1 MANQKSQIEN
11 RKFPYEAF
19 GWLAL
24 CALTGLAVLLLWRDG
39 CQADGGLHYVLARW
53 AWQHPAL
60 FVDVWARPLFTFLY
74 AFPALIGYQAAR
86 TLTIIVCVITAH
98 QTWRLADEHGL
109 ARAPLVI
116 PFLFLQPSFA
126 LFIADTMTEPLYAL
140 VFVIALRLHLKGRI
154 AAAALTASLLILI
167 RPEGFF
173 TIGLWALWL
182 LKLRTPHSALRIPL
196 LGAGMFAWWLASWLI
211 TGDALFIKH
220 NWPANWPFSGTMYG
234 APGFLNYPARLPEII
249 GPLFLIPFA
258 VGLWRYLKHRSAVA
272 QDGILCCV
280 GAAWLSLFLIH
291 TVMRAF
297 GLMGSAGY
305 PRYVLTVAPAAAL
318 LTLIGWNALADKFSH
333 RSLSL
338 RRAVTVTV
346 IALSFCLNAL
356 YVDGAEWMRDAV
368 LVDRVFVQW
377 AQWPQHQRPITRFIW
392 SQPYMA
398 MRFNADPWQ
407 NEFFTTDKV
416 RNAQLMQAMPA
427 GTLVFWDR
435 LTGPKWTD
443 VKIEDFQANGF
454 ELLYE
459 EQAVLKGYVIPRSFF
474 GVGGP
479 RHQRM
484 ALLYKP
490 AQP

>member
-1 MANQKSQIEN
+1 MTQRQQSFA
-11 RKFPYEAF
+11 
-19 GWLAL
+19 WLAL
-24 CALTGLAVLLLWRDG
+24 CTLTGLAVLLLWRDG
-39 CQADGGLHYVLARW
+39 AQADGGLHYVLARW

-116 PFLFLQPSFA
+116 PFLFLQPSFT

-140 VFVIALRLHLKGRI
+140 VFVIALRLHLKARLTT
-154 AAAALTASLLILI
+154 AALTASLLILI
-167 RPEGFF
+167 CPEGFF

-196 LGAGMFAWWLASWLI
+196 LGTGLVAWWLASWLI
-211 TGDALFIKH
+211 TGDVLFIKH

-249 GPLFLIPFA
+249 GPLFLVPFTY
-258 VGLWRYLKHRSAVA
+258 GLWRIIYQTIGRKAVGQDSILPYVA
-272 QDGILCCV
+272 Q
-280 GAAWLSLFLIH
+280 AWGSLFLIH

-305 PRYVLTVAPAAAL
+305 PRYLLTLAPAAAL
-318 LTLIGWNALADKFSH
+318 ITLVGWNALADKFAH
-333 RSLSL
+333 WSLPL
-338 RRAVTVTV
+338 RRATTVAV
-346 IALSFCLNAL
+346 IALSFCLNTF

-368 LVDRVFVQW
+368 LVDRVF
-377 AQWPQHQRPITRFIW
+377 AQWPQQQRPITRFIW

-398 MRFNADPWQ
+398 MRFDADPWQ
-407 NEFFTTDKV
+407 NEFFTTDKE
-416 RNAQLMQAMPA
+416 RNAELMRAMPA
-427 GTLVFWDR
+427 GSLVFWDR

-459 EQAVLKGYVIPRSFF
+459 ESAVLKGYVIPRSFF
-474 GVGGP
+474 GVGGS